1 MWPGPWEH
9 KLRQPLKVASLDV
22 AELTQFSAK
31 RVISRR
37 CGRRRRTFK
46 YRDQRGSDCCAH
58 AESEPNPAAPP
69 SSAMKLRRLKGV
81 ALRSTSTIQHIVQ

>member
-1 MWPGPWEH
+1 VHREVGGHGRRHDHARIEPDQ
-9 KLRQPLKVASLDV
+9 LRRQVGKALEETVGVTIFEATVASLDV

-46 YRDQRGSDCCAH
+46 YRD
-58 AESEPNPAAPP
+58 
-69 SSAMKLRRLKGV
+69 
-81 ALRSTSTIQHIVQ
+81 